1 MLQIRKEQ
9 IAAFEKV
16 MRQKFED
23 RTVAHIA
30 EEFPEEYQLMLDK
43 DGGDAKVRAL
53 VWEGV
58 ERAAGYGITSEEP
71 TTLYIDLMM
80 GIAPDFDV
88 QADMDWAREV
98 LEDPDLPEDAKMDLI
113 YSELED
119 RDTSQHGTEA

>member
-30 EEFPEEYQLMLDK
+30 EEFPEEHQLMLDK